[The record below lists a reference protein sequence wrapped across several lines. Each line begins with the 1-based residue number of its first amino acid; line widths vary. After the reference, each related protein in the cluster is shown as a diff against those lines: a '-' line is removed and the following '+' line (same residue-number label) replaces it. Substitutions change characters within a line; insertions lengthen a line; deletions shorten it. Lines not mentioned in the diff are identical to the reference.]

1 MMSLKAVPIALLL
14 AIGLFYSHPAL
25 AHDAFGNGKSV
36 WTGALHLLTSP
47 LAVAALVGLVLALFG
62 VQERMSVVAAG
73 CAAAASA
80 LAGAVPTQIP
90 VFAVPAAVVVL
101 GLSAAAGL
109 KPSKTATVLLSLL
122 AGMAAGAAS
131 DLDNPSW
138 QGVIGIAGVMLIV
151 TISALAAFEDLS
163 RLTWLQN
170 ILPIGRRILG
180 SWVAAIGLLLGALA
194 IRSGSGF

>member
-1 MMSLKAVPIALLL
+1 MLRKAVPTGLLL
-14 AIGLFYSHPAL
+14 AIGLLFSHPAL

-47 LAVAALVGLVLALFG
+47 LAIAALAGLVLALFG

-80 LAGAVPTQIP
+80 MAGAVPTQIP
-90 VFAVPAAVVVL
+90 AFAIPASVVVL

-109 KPSKTATVLLSLL
+109 KPSKTGTVLLSLL

-163 RLTWLQN
+163 RLAWLKN
-170 ILPIGRRILG
+170 LLPIGRRILG
-180 SWVAAIGLLLGALA
+180 SWVAAMGLLLGALA
-194 IRSGSGF
+194 IRSNGGF

>member
-1 MMSLKAVPIALLL
+1 MLRKTGSTTLFLTVGLL
-14 AIGLFYSHPAL
+14 YSYPAL

-47 LAVAALVGLVLALFG
+47 LAVAALAGLVLALFG
-62 VQERMSVVAAG
+62 VQERMSLVAAG

-80 LAGAVPTQIP
+80 LAGAMPAQIP
-90 VFAVPAAVVVL
+90 AFAVPAAVVVL

-109 KPSKTATVLLSLL
+109 KPSKTGTVLLSLL

-151 TISALAAFEDLS
+151 TIGALAAFEDLI

-170 ILPIGRRILG
+170 LLPVGRRILG
-180 SWVAAIGLLLGALA
+180 SWVAAMGLLLGALA
-194 IRSGSGF
+194 IRSGGGF

>member
-1 MMSLKAVPIALLL
+1 MLRKTRSATLFLIVGLL
-14 AIGLFYSHPAL
+14 YSYPAL
-25 AHDAFGNGKSV
+25 AHDAFGDSKSV

-47 LAVAALVGLVLALFG
+47 LAVAALIGLVLALFG
-62 VQERMSVVAAG
+62 VQERMSVIAAG

-80 LAGAVPTQIP
+80 LAGAVPAQIP
-90 VFAVPAAVVVL
+90 AFAVPAAVVVL

-109 KPSKTATVLLSLL
+109 KPSKTSTVLLSLL

-151 TISALAAFEDLS
+151 TIGALAAFEDLI
-163 RLTWLQN
+163 RLAWLQN
-170 ILPIGRRILG
+170 LMPVGRRILG
-180 SWVAAIGLLLGALA
+180 SWVAAMGLLLGALA
-194 IRSGSGF
+194 IRSSGGF

>member
-1 MMSLKAVPIALLL
+1 MLHKTRSATLFLTVGLL
-14 AIGLFYSHPAL
+14 YSCPVL

-47 LAVAALVGLVLALFG
+47 LAVAALAGLVLALFG
-62 VQERMSVVAAG
+62 VQERMSLVAAG

-80 LAGAVPTQIP
+80 LAGAVPAQIP
-90 VFAVPAAVVVL
+90 AFAVPAAVVVL

-109 KPSKTATVLLSLL
+109 KPSKTSTVLLSLL

-138 QGVIGIAGVMLIV
+138 QGVIGIAGVMLII
-151 TISALAAFEDLS
+151 TIGALAAFEDLI
-163 RLTWLQN
+163 RLAWLQN
-170 ILPIGRRILG
+170 LLPVGRRILG

-194 IRSGSGF
+194 IRSSSGF

>member
-1 MMSLKAVPIALLL
+1 MLRQTRSATLFLTVGLL
-14 AIGLFYSHPAL
+14 YSCPAL

-47 LAVAALVGLVLALFG
+47 LAVAALAGLVLALFG
-62 VQERMSVVAAG
+62 VQERMSLVAAG

-80 LAGAVPTQIP
+80 LAGAVPAQIP
-90 VFAVPAAVVVL
+90 AFAVPAAVVVL

-109 KPSKTATVLLSLL
+109 KPSKTSTVLLSLL

-138 QGVIGIAGVMLIV
+138 QGVIGIAGVMLII
-151 TISALAAFEDLS
+151 TIGALAAFEDLI
-163 RLTWLQN
+163 RLAWLQN
-170 ILPIGRRILG
+170 LLPVGRRILG

-194 IRSGSGF
+194 IRSSGGF